1 MKQYCI
7 QEGGK
12 KKNHRQWL
20 SIVWVGYFILQGCIT
35 TSGQDTRAQ
44 LQTVDGHGQLSSLS
58 SEVLLFEPPE
68 QKATTFTLSE
78 GKMFCSALELN

>member
-1 MKQYCI
+1 M
-7 QEGGK
+7 
-12 KKNHRQWL
+12 
-20 SIVWVGYFILQGCIT
+20 

-44 LQTVDGHGQLSSLS
+44 LQAVDGHGQLSSLS